1 MKQNLRFT
9 KYRIFKIGSM
19 KEKKVKYME
28 TKIIYNLSIQLGND
42 QTNMTRDS
50 DTNLEDPDERLYR
63 NRQTR
68 RLKIT

>member
-1 MKQNLRFT
+1 
-9 KYRIFKIGSM
+9 M